1 MKDNSG
7 KIILALLA
15 GASAGVIAGL
25 LMAPDSGT
33 ATRDSL
39 KKSASKLGKDLE
51 KKLQEG
57 MAKMESMNAGGL
69 IDQATSM
76 LGMNKGGDSQTGS
89 NTGSANAG
97 SNTGRSAASGSTGSS
112 ASSGSAGS
120 TAGNTG
126 SSAGGGSTISNS

>member
-7 KIILALLA
+7 KIMLALLA

-57 MAKMESMNAGGL
+57 MSKLEGMNTGGL
-69 IDQATSM
+69 IDQASSM
-76 LGMNKGGDSQTGS
+76 LGMNKGS
-89 NTGSANAG
+89 NSNKGANG
-97 SNTGRSAASGSTGSS
+97 
-112 ASSGSAGS
+112 ASSSGGAS
-120 TAGNTG
+120 G
-126 SSAGGGSTISNS
+126 SSAGSAGTSGGSSSTGGNISGAQGSSGSLG